1 MPTSFIRLSTL
12 IILLFYN
19 GAIFGMISSNT
30 APLNFF
36 SQGTDFIKIKI
47 FPLLLGNNRL
57 NLRAT
62 CTTLVNDQEFY
73 RIYNQFNNEKKQ
85 IASSCAFLHCI
96 KEKKYE
102 EVKWFLK
109 NEIHN
114 PLFNIHYPYNCIEYF
129 VINPLR
135 LIEAKDLKMKKLFAD
150 YHYDEEK
157 FVESLKKNQKK
168 YREPAKLNEKLQSW
182 QRTSHHKKKF
192 IEGFDPISN
201 TYKKTITVKEFTV
214 IKLFPLIRT
223 NCYSK
228 SILAACIGDINCFK
242 EAMKDMTGWDFMSIH
257 CTILL
262 SIFAAFKNKDLN
274 LIKFILTQLPFYS
287 PDEHRKNDITELL
300 SYFLLNTPVEYSTDL
315 KISKDICFEDRH
327 IQWIKQLI
335 QEGIFTAIPK
345 MIENNKDNNKQIKE
359 VYKTLVSSIYESF
372 DKETTDQREKAK
384 IDNKAC
390 LIQ

>member
-1 MPTSFIRLSTL
+1 
-12 IILLFYN
+12 
-19 GAIFGMISSNT
+19 
-30 APLNFF
+30 
-36 SQGTDFIKIKI
+36 
-47 FPLLLGNNRL
+47 
-57 NLRAT
+57 
-62 CTTLVNDQEFY
+62 
-73 RIYNQFNNEKKQ
+73 
-85 IASSCAFLHCI
+85 
-96 KEKKYE
+96 
-102 EVKWFLK
+102 
-109 NEIHN
+109 
-114 PLFNIHYPYNCIEYF
+114 
-129 VINPLR
+129 
-135 LIEAKDLKMKKLFAD
+135 
-150 YHYDEEK
+150 
-157 FVESLKKNQKK
+157 
-168 YREPAKLNEKLQSW
+168 
-182 QRTSHHKKKF
+182 
-192 IEGFDPISN
+192 
-201 TYKKTITVKEFTV
+201 
-214 IKLFPLIRT
+214 
-223 NCYSK
+223 
-228 SILAACIGDINCFK
+228 
-242 EAMKDMTGWDFMSIH
+242 MKDMTGWDFMSIH